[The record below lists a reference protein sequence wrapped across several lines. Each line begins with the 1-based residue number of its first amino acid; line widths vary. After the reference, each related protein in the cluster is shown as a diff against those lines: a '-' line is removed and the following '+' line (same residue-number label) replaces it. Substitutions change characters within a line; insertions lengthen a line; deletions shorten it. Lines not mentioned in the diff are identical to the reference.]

1 MFKFALVGEVLG
13 ACTECS
19 VVGNLLESVANL
31 CVFIGGEVWAE
42 GELVVWIW
50 VEPGVVFVLASSFG
64 VCVEELCILGAGGL
78 VVGTP
83 VVVELM
89 DAGYRV
95 FVSVW
100 VFVFWCLSE
109 FLDQCC
115 LFSESFGDPDAA
127 FCLLASKLLLS
138 AVFGFPLC

>member
-19 VVGNLLESVANL
+19 VVGNMLESNL
-31 CVFIGGEVWAE
+31 CVFSEGEVWAE

-50 VEPGVVFVLASSFG
+50 VKPGVIFVLASTFG

-83 VVVELM
+83 VVVELWM
-89 DAGYRV
+89 QGT
-95 FVSVW
+95 
-100 VFVFWCLSE
+100 
-109 FLDQCC
+109 
-115 LFSESFGDPDAA
+115 ES
-127 FCLLASKLLLS
+127 LYQ
-138 AVFGFPLC
+138 FGFLFFGACQNF

>member
-1 MFKFALVGEVLG
+1 M
-13 ACTECS
+13 
-19 VVGNLLESVANL
+19 
-31 CVFIGGEVWAE
+31 
-42 GELVVWIW
+42 VVWIC

-64 VCVEELCILGAGGL
+64 VFVGGLNILGAGGL

-83 VVVELM
+83 VVVELVV
-89 DAGYRV
+89 ALCRV
-95 FVSVW
+95 FAPVW

-115 LFSESFGDPDAA
+115 LFSESVGDPDAA